1 MPPAFPTGPLRT
13 GVRSCNGP
21 AASALLP
28 LDPARYA
35 PSAARPV
42 RAKVRTLDLHAHVVP
57 HSHPWAQVVFS
68 TTGVCRISAEQHSYI
83 VPPSR
88 AVWVPAGVEHAVT
101 VVERAELRTLYLLE
115 PLPGQ
120 GPAALAGDAGG
131 DWTRCRVLE
140 VSPLL
145 RELVLQLAAAPDMAA
160 DQPREMHLALLVA
173 DELARARPVSL
184 GVELPVDKRLR
195 ALCEAVIDDPLRHP
209 QMGGWAS
216 EAGASVRTV
225 ARLFRSELGTSF
237 GAWRQQVLLARA
249 LSMAAQRRPMAH
261 IAAELGYASASAFS
275 AMVRRSVG
283 VPPTRLLAGPAA
295 PSAAQVASHSPTA
308 NRAR

>member
-1 MPPAFPTGPLRT
+1 MPRT
-13 GVRSCNGP
+13 PPSR
-21 AASALLP
+21 ARRAEALLP
-28 LDPARYA
+28 LDPLRYA

-42 RAKVRTLDLHAHVVP
+42 RAKVRVLDALAHVVP

-68 TTGVCRISAEQHSYI
+68 TTGVCRVEAEQHSFI

-88 AVWVPAGVEHAVT
+88 AVWVPPGVEHAVT
-101 VVERAELRTLYLLE
+101 VVERAELRTLYLHE
-115 PLPGQ
+115 VTPGG
-120 GPAALAGDAGG
+120 GPAPMDGTASG

-145 RELVLQLAAAPDMAA
+145 RELVPQLAAEPGTAAPPA
-160 DQPREMHLALLVA
+160 REALLARLVA
-173 DELARARPVSL
+173 DELARARPVPL
-184 GVELPVDKRLR
+184 GVELPADKRLR
-195 ALCEAVIDDPLRHP
+195 ALCEAVIDDPLRHDRLEA
-209 QMGGWAS
+209 WAA

-261 IAAELGYASASAFS
+261 IAAALGYASASAFS

-283 VPPTRLLAGPAA
+283 LPPTRLLAGAAARPPVASPSPAA
-295 PSAAQVASHSPTA
+295 PRV
-308 NRAR
+308 R